1 MTLLGGWNLEEIKGC
16 NLPQKVQSAFTA
28 ITGEMTGADYEP
40 IAYLGS
46 QVVDGTNYRVL
57 ALQKLVVPNSEKR
70 IVKMIIHEELDGSVR
85 LVSVSGVAL

>member
-1 MTLLGGWNLEEIKGC
+1 MTLLGGWNLDEIKSC

-40 IAYLGS
+40 ITYLGS

-70 IVKMIIHEELDGSVR
+70 IVKMIIHEEFDGSVR

>member
-1 MTLLGGWNLEEIKGC
+1 MTLLGGWNLDEIKSC

-46 QVVDGTNYRVL
+46 QHVNGTNYRII
-57 ALQKLVVPNSEKR
+57 AFQRLVVPNGEKR
-70 IVKMIIHEELDGSVR
+70 IVKIIIHEDINGTTSLM
-85 LVSVSGVAL
+85 SVSGFPL